1 MKKILMVVGALV
13 LLGIAAVVI
22 TALIAKDKFR
32 PYAEQVLAD
41 LQAGKESEVYAAA
54 STPFRRDVPLER
66 FRSYVALRKRALG
79 EFRRVVKGTGGG
91 ISTSTE
97 AGTIGSVSLDLEY
110 ERGPA
115 TGAFRFLKE
124 GDDWKLLEMKVT
136 FDEKLVPVPERA
148 ALEGLSKELLAL
160 YDASSFTSLYA
171 RFSPPLQAV
180 WKADVYEPQI
190 RDLFTKT
197 GKTTRV
203 TMRETKD
210 EADGKVR
217 VFFDVQFEKGPG
229 DARFAWVAAD
239 GAWNLVA
246 FDLHLGPR

>member
-1 MKKILMVVGALV
+1 MVLGALV

-22 TALIAKDKFR
+22 TALVAKDKFR
-32 PYAEQVLAD
+32 PYAETVLAD
-41 LQAGKESEVYAAA
+41 LKAGKESEVYAAA
-54 STPFRRDVPLER
+54 SAPFRRDVSLER
-66 FRSYVALRKRALG
+66 FRGYVALRKRALG
-79 EFRRVVKGTGGG
+79 EFRSVSKATGGG
-91 ISTSTE
+91 LSTSTD
-97 AGTIGSVSLDLEY
+97 AGTIGSVSLQLDY

-115 TGAFRFLKE
+115 AGEFRFLKE

-148 ALEGLSKELLAL
+148 ALEGLCKELLAL
-160 YDASSFTSLYA
+160 YDGSSFTALYA
-171 RFSPPLQAV
+171 RFSAPLQAA

-190 RDLFTKT
+190 RELFAKA
-197 GKTTRV
+197 GKTTRS
-203 TMRETKD
+203 TLRETKD

-239 GAWNLVA
+239 GV
-246 FDLHLGPR
+246 